1 VQVTGKAGVPSSG
14 VASVFVNVMALDVAA
29 DTSLTVWPDGTSMP
43 TAVSVVAKKTERVT
57 HMVEVPVGTGGRIRV
72 RNGAG
77 KTNVVLDVF
86 GYVLTP
92 SASGAS
98 TNGLVTTVAPLSL
111 ADTRVG
117 QGVPKAKLGQ
127 GRSLD
132 LTVAGKGGVPTTGV
146 RAVFVNVTAFN
157 ASLTTGVTVYPPG
170 PLPATQNLSAAAG
183 TSRSNRVLVPLGAG
197 GKIRVTNQ
205 YGTVDLK
212 VDLAGWVADGSDPEL
227 VADSLNTQVARRVLD
242 TKTGTGA
249 AKARVA
255 KGADVTVTVAG
266 VGGVPAVSSTTPPR
280 AVLAFVRLTTTDGY
294 ASVSARA
301 AGTTAGS
308 IADVAGR
315 VGQTMGNLVLVP
327 LSADGKV
334 SIRNSPGSKGP
345 VDVSMDIV
353 GWLGGSVITDPDLI
367 TLTPTQAATY
377 TPTSA
382 TDLRLPAAVT
392 PPAVGKILAAAP
404 TAANPKGLLRRV
416 TAVSTN
422 PDGTR
427 KITTR
432 PASIAEA
439 VRSGRVTGQMDNTA
453 APTTTRPGISTPGA
467 AADRQTQ
474 AIGASSAVSRTFT
487 ATPASGVAVTG
498 TAAAGF
504 GAELDLD
511 IGWRGIKASAIATAN
526 QSLNGSVTATA
537 AAAWSGELDLGEY
550 AFGTYVFF
558 IGSIPVVV
566 QPQIELTARAQG
578 QAQGTFQLGFHQ
590 GASGR
595 IGFEY
600 DHGLD
605 TINEFSS
612 TAPTIDGP
620 TLNAKASATV
630 GLDIDFE
637 LEFYGTG
644 ELEVGLTGHID
655 AASDDCDINITG
667 GIDAR
672 LGIELDIIGPNL
684 EESISTPLAAW
695 NLAKLPI
702 PGLCGVWTGLMSL
715 NGAITST
722 QPTVTW
728 IDEYHKSWQWR
739 DLRPD
744 ALQNV
749 TITSNDTTTTSY
761 SPGIGCNGTRRI
773 FGTNSGP
780 SGPNRLNYVGTPP
793 PPGAVP
799 GWHSTTLIPSISGAT
814 QTTTTAGCGD
824 NTLTGI
830 SHATFDFA
838 SEMQTR
844 TTALPYTDPHVID
857 GTVTLTAAQIC
868 ELVPSSCMTRALSG
882 SITLAVR
889 VTDKPDFDFDGI
901 PNSADPSP
909 SVINRL

>member
-29 DTSLTVWPDGTSMP
+29 DTSLTVWPDGTATP
-43 TAVSVVAKKTERVT
+43 TAVAVVAKKTERVT

-266 VGGVPAVSSTTPPR
+266 AGGVPAVSSTTPPR

-327 LSADGKV
+327 LSTDGKV

-353 GWLGGSVITDPDLI
+353 GWLGGSVLTDPDLI

-382 TDLRLPAAVT
+382 TDLRLPASAT

-432 PASIAEA
+432 PASITEA

-453 APTTTRPGISTPGA
+453 APTTTRPGVSTPGSA
-467 AADRQTQ
+467 
-474 AIGASSAVSRTFT
+474 GSSADGQAQAV
-487 ATPASGVAVTG
+487 GVASTITRDFNA
-498 TAAAGF
+498 TAPGGVYVNGRASAGF
-504 GAELDLD
+504 SADLDLD
-511 IGWRGIKASAIATAN
+511 IGWRGIKASAIASAN
-526 QSLNGSVTATA
+526 QSLNAAIGSYTA
-537 AAAWSGELDLGEY
+537 ASWTGELDLGEY

-558 IGSIPVVV
+558 IGSVPVVV
-566 QPQIELTARAQG
+566 QPQIELAARV
-578 QAQGTFQLGFHQ
+578 QATIESSFRVVVHQ

-600 DHGLD
+600 DDGLHAV
-605 TINEFSS
+605 NEFAA
-612 TAPTIDGP
+612 TAPTLDGP
-620 TLNAKASATV
+620 TIDKSASATV

-655 AASDDCDINITG
+655 AATRECDLKITG
-667 GIDAR
+667 GVEAR

-684 EESISTPLAAW
+684 EESISTPLASW
-695 NLAKLPI
+695 DLATLPI
-702 PGLCGVWTGLMSL
+702 PGVCNTWTGIVTIKGTTTDFWPGNLVNVTYQHDLDLKWQWGHQAATGLQNVRVRTHRIYKISPVYCNGSYSGTEVDTVDGLSDTAVGSASAHYADGKWTTYVVQGPNGAQQTNVRCGVS
-715 NGAITST
+715 NGSFET
-722 QPTVTW
+722 QHGNNGMAVQFNNALRTLPARDGHVLEGTVNVPN
-728 IDEYHKSWQWR
+728 IDLCYPSCSEGVTYSGGVVIKVR
-739 DLRPD
+739 MTDRPD
-744 ALQNV
+744 A
-749 TITSNDTTTTSY
+749 D
-761 SPGIGCNGTRRI
+761 
-773 FGTNSGP
+773 
-780 SGPNRLNYVGTPP
+780 
-793 PPGAVP
+793 A
-799 GWHSTTLIPSISGAT
+799 
-814 QTTTTAGCGD
+814 
-824 NTLTGI
+824 
-830 SHATFDFA
+830 
-838 SEMQTR
+838 
-844 TTALPYTDPHVID
+844 
-857 GTVTLTAAQIC
+857 
-868 ELVPSSCMTRALSG
+868 
-882 SITLAVR
+882 
-889 VTDKPDFDFDGI
+889 DGI
-901 PNSADPSP
+901 PD
-909 SVINRL
+909 SVDGAPTSYDDFG